1 MPRGFANVETSP
13 FLNHFPKLRAGK
25 SSNIP
30 SHFYPLRSEKTFF
43 DFGGA
48 SAKNVKKR
56 YSSFTMFHPSSFSS
70 STILVF
76 ILFIIISFF
85 MGIEYSKKKEINNL
99 PMTVPTRC
107 WSNQCSPSTI
117 NSPLDVSQLEK
128 ANINPDIRNT
138 RDIFNDPYIPPVK
151 NNNYS
156 YKQIGILTSNGTT
169 LLSDSNNYISEQNKE
184 KLILPLLGRRHIN
197 GRDKWNYYT
206 ISNTGSLNTKLPIK
220 VRGKTCTNEYG
231 CDEVF
236 SGDVVY
242 VEGYDRQF
250 KVTIYEN
257 NHYNYDP
264 FT

>member
-1 MPRGFANVETSP
+1 MPRGFANVGTSP
-13 FLNHFPKLRAGK
+13 FLNHFPTLRAGK
-25 SSNIP
+25 SAIIP
-30 SHFYPLRSEKTFF
+30 SQ
-43 DFGGA
+43 
-48 SAKNVKKR
+48 KKR
-56 YSSFTMFHPSSFSS
+56 SS
-70 STILVF
+70 STMFQPSTIILF
-76 ILFIIISFF
+76 ILFIVISFF
-85 MGIEYSKKKEINNL
+85 MGVEYSKKKDL
-99 PMTVPTRC
+99 PSQATGEPSTHIPTTVPTRC
-107 WSNQCSPSTI
+107 WSNQCSPSII
-117 NSPLDVSQLEK
+117 NPPFIDVSPVEK

-156 YKQIGILTSNGTT
+156 YKQIGILTSTN
-169 LLSDSNNYISEQNKE
+169 LLSEQNKE
-184 KLILPLLGRRHIN
+184 KLILPLLGRRHFN